1 MLTRLLLCKIFFHS
15 NRCYV
20 KNAPLDSLYLN
31 TYEYIIMAMIFVTFR
46 HLSFLLQTHQGCC

>member
-1 MLTRLLLCKIFFHS
+1 MSISLLTMLLLCKIFFHS

-20 KNAPLDSLYLN
+20 KNAPFDSLYLI

-46 HLSFLLQTHQGCC
+46 HL